1 MKIEDLYH
9 EKMQVFDNIN
19 YSVDKLRL
27 KTYISYSKFTE
38 IEFRFKTCWNKYVAK
53 DYSSAQMKNFFYN
66 YRIVINENVSFWF
79 GYLHNTE
86 KRSFDPSKNSTLNDG
101 FYNFSVEFNPNKV
114 KHNEII
120 EYLLNIS
127 NEWYIRSYDFAFD
140 VRVSILDLIWDMGG
154 KRVES
159 IDNRGYD
166 DKTVYIGTGDGRI
179 KIYNKK
185 KESNLEIIGDLTRV
199 EISRKVE
206 DYPINKIGLFRYDNR
221 LPEVFLNNYV
231 YSLSDYNDKTLLAVL
246 YAVQN
251 GYPLRNLTRYT
262 RDKIK
267 NLMKGG
273 YKIEFNSKI
282 VTTVIYDIIHYY
294 FDSNNKIEWW

>member
-19 YSVDKLRL
+19 YSVDKIRL

-38 IEFRFKTCWNKYVAK
+38 IEFRFKTCWNKYIAK

-86 KRSFDPSKNSTLNDG
+86 KRSFDPTKNNNFNDG

-166 DKTVYIGTGDGRI
+166 DKTVYIGTGDGRV

-185 KESNLEIIGDLTRV
+185 KESNLEITGDLTRI

-221 LPEVFLNNYV
+221 FPEVFLNNYV

-273 YKIEFNSKI
+273 YKIEFNSRI
-282 VTTVIYDIIHYY
+282 VTAAIYDIIHYY